1 MNAGL
6 RALTALLALM
16 LVASCGPLIGALH
29 GAVVAVDEAKE
40 REDGGDGLFGKGAK
54 GCV

>member
-16 LVASCGPLIGALH
+16 LVASCGPLIGA

-40 REDGGDGLFGKGAK
+40 REDGGDGLF
-54 GCV
+54 